1 MQQPVQQ
8 LGEHREIPVAHSVC
22 RLSAHKFLSRV
33 EKCFL
38 KSRQLKQLLIYL
50 QLFSRGRREGIM
62 LFNILHILKHDPSDV
77 SYTQKYDEILFLE
90 K

>member
-1 MQQPVQQ
+1 
-8 LGEHREIPVAHSVC
+8 
-22 RLSAHKFLSRV
+22 
-33 EKCFL
+33 
-38 KSRQLKQLLIYL
+38 
-50 QLFSRGRREGIM
+50 M